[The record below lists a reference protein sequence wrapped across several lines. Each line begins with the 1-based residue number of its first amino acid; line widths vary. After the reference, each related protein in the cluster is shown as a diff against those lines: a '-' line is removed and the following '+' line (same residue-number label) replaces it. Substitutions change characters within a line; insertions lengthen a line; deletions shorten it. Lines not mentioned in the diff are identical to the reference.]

1 MKKILVTNDDGI
13 YARGLWALVTEL
25 KKISEVI
32 VVAPD
37 REQSAIGTALT
48 LHHPL
53 RVQKVKPEISDVE
66 AYALSGTPGDCVIM
80 AISNLAKNGIGL
92 VISGIN
98 NGPNTGDDV
107 FISGTVGGA
116 MQAYWHGHSTIAV
129 SLSEVDSKY
138 IDNAARFTTF
148 LVDRLNFL
156 PKAQKYFL
164 NVNIPS
170 VPVQKIKGIEITH
183 LSTTGY
189 CDTVEEGYDGRRH
202 YYWLKHQKTTR
213 SVSRQTDAWAINRN
227 NISITPLHSQL
238 FGKSRPVLNG
248 NVTELLEQFKA
259 KQGSVD

>member
-1 MKKILVTNDDGI
+1 
-13 YARGLWALVTEL
+13 LWALVTEL
-25 KKISEVI
+25 KKIIEVI

-48 LHHPL
+48 FHHPL
-53 RVQKVKPEISDVE
+53 RVQKVKPEMPDVE
-66 AYALSGTPGDCVIM
+66 AYAISGTPGDCVIM
-80 AISNLAKNGIGL
+80 AISNLAKNNIGL

-138 IDNAARFTTF
+138 IDNAARFTTL
-148 LVDRLNFL
+148 LVERLNFL
-156 PKAQKYFL
+156 PTAQKYFL

-170 VPVQKIKGIEITH
+170 IPAEKIKGIEITH

-202 YYWLKHQKTTR
+202 YYWLKHQKEIR
-213 SVSRQTDAWAINRN
+213 PVDRQTDAWAINHH
-227 NISITPLHSQL
+227 NISITPLHTHL
-238 FGKSRPVLNG
+238 FGKSKPVFNG
-248 NVTELLEQFKA
+248 NLTELLEQLKA
-259 KQGSVD
+259 IQGIAD